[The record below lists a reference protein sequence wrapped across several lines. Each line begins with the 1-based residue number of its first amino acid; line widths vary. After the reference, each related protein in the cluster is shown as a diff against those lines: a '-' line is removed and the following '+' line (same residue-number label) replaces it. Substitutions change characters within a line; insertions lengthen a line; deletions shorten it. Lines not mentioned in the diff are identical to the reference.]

1 MRLLIFPTL
10 AAATLLAASAASAAP
25 AVATS
30 AAGPDRTAASEFN
43 PCGYDVSA
51 DTVNL
56 RTGAG
61 TRFASLGHLR
71 KDDDVTVDRASGDW
85 YHVTLAEKSRG
96 GLAEGTAG
104 WVHKNYVTPS
114 VCMRLD

>member
-1 MRLLIFPTL
+1 MRSLIFPAL
-10 AAATLLAASAASAAP
+10 AATLLSAVVAGSAPALAAS
-25 AVATS
+25 
-30 AAGPDRTAASEFN
+30 GFN

-96 GLAEGTAG
+96 GLAEGTVG
-104 WVHKNYVTPS
+104 WVHKDYVKPS